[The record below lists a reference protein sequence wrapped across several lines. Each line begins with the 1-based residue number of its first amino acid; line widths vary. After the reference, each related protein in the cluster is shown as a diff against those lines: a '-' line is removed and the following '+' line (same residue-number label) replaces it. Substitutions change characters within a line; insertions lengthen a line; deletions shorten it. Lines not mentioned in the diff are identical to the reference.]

1 VIDWLESLVA
11 RDEDQLEQ
19 HRAVVASLVDRSS
32 NDLRRIESAVRACR
46 DENWAILAAA
56 ILCGAVPDY
65 LKSFVPPRHYVVF
78 VQGPGESL
86 TEDDLARLWGHAIR
100 RRLFNPPN
108 APPGA
113 ICSPGQN
120 VVGPAYTY
128 AELQAFKAGG
138 VGVRLT
144 ALARRVLGRDAVPA
158 LDAMQMVSAPRLPS
172 AQIPADPRLAAVQ
185 LVRTL
190 VARFAWVAPS
200 FSVVLTATTPVIWGW

>member
-1 VIDWLESLVA
+1 MG
-11 RDEDQLEQ
+11 
-19 HRAVVASLVDRSS
+19 
-32 NDLRRIESAVRACR
+32 
-46 DENWAILAAA
+46 ILAAA

-86 TEDDLARLWGHAIR
+86 TEDDLARLWRHAIR
-100 RRLFNPPN
+100 RRVFNPPN

-113 ICSPGQN
+113 ICAPSQN

-144 ALARRVLGRDAVPA
+144 ALARRVLGRDATPA
-158 LDAMQMVSAPRLPS
+158 PHALRRALAPRAPS
-172 AQIPADPRLAAVQ
+172 TSIPGDPRAASIR

-190 VARFAWVAPS
+190 VSPFASAAQT
-200 FSVVLTATTPVIWGW
+200 FSVVLTAPTPVIWGW